1 MRYTKAL
8 KLAPREF
15 KRMYGVTPETF
26 WEMVKAVRDSKVG
39 SRGSHA
45 SIPIPDQILLTLQ
58 YWREY
63 RTYFHIAQDWGM
75 HESTAQR
82 TVKRIEDMLIK
93 SGKFRLPSRRKLWK
107 ETEEIEVIA
116 IDVAE
121 TEVERPKKKQKKY
134 YSGKQRCHTLKLQL
148 LINQVTQEII
158 CTALGVGKQHDFR
171 IFKNSRIK
179 VRQEIQVVADKGY
192 QGIHHHHRNSKIPY
206 KRPRKSQLSQE
217 QKQYN
222 REQAR
227 VRIKVEHVIR
237 LLKVFRILSSRY
249 RNRRKRFGL
258 RVNLIA
264 GIYNYELKLAK
275 KF

>member
-1 MRYTKAL
+1 M
-8 KLAPREF
+8 
-15 KRMYGVTPETF
+15 
-26 WEMVKAVRDSKVG
+26 
-39 SRGSHA
+39 
-45 SIPIPDQILLTLQ
+45 
-58 YWREY
+58 
-63 RTYFHIAQDWGM
+63 
-75 HESTAQR
+75 
-82 TVKRIEDMLIK
+82 
-93 SGKFRLPSRRKLWK
+93 
-107 ETEEIEVIA
+107 
-116 IDVAE
+116 
-121 TEVERPKKKQKKY
+121 
-134 YSGKQRCHTLKLQL
+134 
-148 LINQVTQEII
+148 TQEII

-192 QGIHHHHRNSKIPY
+192 QGIHHHHRNSQIPY
-206 KRPRKSQLSQE
+206 KKPRKSQLSQE